1 MNGVID
7 KKMQEMNTI
16 RPGDVYKYNCGN
28 DQGYGY
34 MIPVKTSKGWDFIDT
49 YQLGIPL
56 RRGEGET
63 GADASI
69 RQIIELGC
77 TEHDGYVRHATSSF
91 YYHNVHYTRNEVPYN
106 LHLIFNLNDYKVM
119 SNRECD
125 DYDDKDVVKFVPLY
139 FEQNY
144 SWHFGKTFG
153 LCFVRKNAEKS
164 PVNEFKSLLSEVSGS
179 VTEPSAWMRQTGSV
193 APLRTMCPNCP
204 WYEPKCCNDGNSWT
218 RKHMQDENDK
228 LIVNCFIQR

>member
-1 MNGVID
+1 
-7 KKMQEMNTI
+7 
-16 RPGDVYKYNCGN
+16 
-28 DQGYGY
+28 

-153 LCFVRKNAEKS
+153 LCFVRKNAEKN

-179 VTEPSAWMRQTGSV
+179 VTEPSAWYAANRLDEVKKKLSELNALGLSTQESEDAVSRLAKRIEIINECTEKLKEINRERMSQRCDSNSTNEE
-193 APLRTMCPNCP
+193 RTV
-204 WYEPKCCNDGNSWT
+204 GN
-218 RKHMQDENDK
+218 END
-228 LIVNCFIQR
+228 